1 MNTESCAAYAQRPLR
16 VGILGGGIAGATV
29 ALRLTDMGIHTLL
42 LESSTGLVN
51 GPPFCHLHAG
61 GNLYREIS
69 DQQCLTLLRQS
80 IDSVR
85 AYPHSINRRPTV
97 IAVPVTDAGNPNA
110 LLPRLRQ
117 VAREY
122 QRLVTENPANKMLG
136 EPGDYYRCY
145 EREEFE
151 ALAKRPLPVRAECHD
166 DWMIPLAHQLNADTL
181 KFPLILVQEYGWSLF
196 RMAATATLALTRSP
210 LCDLRLNTRA
220 TRLEQRECS
229 WLVQSVGPKG
239 ECMDEV
245 DFLVNA
251 CGFRTGL
258 VDDMAGYRRER
269 LVEYKAA
276 YLARWPVSAH
286 WPEVIFH
293 GERGTPQGMA
303 QLTPYPNGLFQL
315 HGMTDAITLFKNG
328 LVANPAHSA
337 QPRLPEAYRQ
347 QLNEGWNADEA
358 RTRTQRAIEHM
369 ARLLPDFA
377 RATPAGKPLFGA
389 QQIPGSDPRLRA
401 ADVSFE
407 GHHYARVEIVK
418 ASSALTAADRIVGK
432 LTELG
437 WLNHTVPLSPEITLV
452 SRQTAAEV
460 EATAIQLAEAR
471 GYPRE
476 LAENLRE

>member
-1 MNTESCAAYAQRPLR
+1 MNTTSCAAFAQRPLR

-42 LESSTGLVN
+42 LESGTGLVN
-51 GPPFCHLHAG
+51 GPPICHLHAG

-69 DQQCLTLLRQS
+69 DEQCLTLLRQS
-80 IDSVR
+80 IASVR

-97 IAVPVTDAGNPNA
+97 IAVPVTDAGDPEA

-117 VAREY
+117 VTREY
-122 QRLVTENPANKMLG
+122 QLLVNEDPANRVLG
-136 EPGDYYRCY
+136 EPDDYYRCY
-145 EREEFE
+145 HREEFE
-151 ALAKRPLPVRAECHD
+151 ALASRPLPDRAQTHD
-166 DWMIPLAHQLNADTL
+166 DWMIPLARQLDASQL

-196 RMAATATLALTRSP
+196 RMAATATLALSESP

-220 TRLEQRECS
+220 TRLEQHECS
-229 WLVQSVGPKG
+229 WHVQSVGPGG
-239 ECMDEV
+239 ERVDEV

-276 YLARWPVSAH
+276 YLARWPGAAD

-303 QLTPYPNGLFQL
+303 QLTPYPGGLFQL
-315 HGMTDAITLFKNG
+315 HGMTDSITLFKNG
-328 LVANPAHSA
+328 LVASPEHSA
-337 QPRLPEAYRQ
+337 QPRLPDAYRH
-347 QLNEGWNADEA
+347 QLDNGWSLNDTEA
-358 RTRTQRAIEHM
+358 RTRRAIDHL

-389 QQIPGSDPRLRA
+389 QQIPGSDPKLRA

-418 ASSALTAADRIVGK
+418 ASSALTAADRIVAK

-437 WLNHTVPLSPEITLV
+437 WLTSQGPLSPDLAL
-452 SRQTAAEV
+452 SQRQSAAEV
-460 EATAIQLAEAR
+460 ESIAIRLAEAR

-476 LAENLRE
+476 LAENGW